1 MEIDPMTAKSG
12 MRSTRRAAC
21 LGMAVLLCVLWG
33 CAIQPRGIIYTNLRL
48 PLTRDVHHT
57 PTPVERP
64 KFSRTLEIK
73 EPISGLGLY
82 VQVDSN
88 AIGDIAKRNGMQTL
102 YFADRHFF
110 SILGIWTTDKTIL
123 YGE

>member
-1 MEIDPMTAKSG
+1 MEIEAMLSKQSVRLTV
-12 MRSTRRAAC
+12 C
-21 LGMAVLLCVLWG
+21 LGMAALFCGVWG
-33 CAIQPRGIIYTNLRL
+33 CAVRPRGIVYTNMRL
-48 PLTRDVHHT
+48 PLTRNLHHS
-57 PTPVERP
+57 PTPLKAP
-64 KFSRTLEIK
+64 NTGRTLEIK

-88 AIGDIAKRNGMQTL
+88 AIGEIAHKNGMQTL
-102 YFADRHFF
+102 YFADRQFF

>member
-1 MEIDPMTAKSG
+1 MRAK
-12 MRSTRRAAC
+12 RSVRLVAC
-21 LGMAVLLCVLWG
+21 LGLAALFCAVWG
-33 CAIQPRGIIYTNLRL
+33 CAVRPRGIVYTNMRL
-48 PLTRDVHHT
+48 PLTRNLQHT
-57 PTPVERP
+57 PTPVQTP
-64 KFSRTLEIK
+64 NSGRTLEIK

-88 AIGDIAKRNGMQTL
+88 AIGDIAHKNGMQTL
-102 YFADRHFF
+102 YFADRQFF

>member
-1 MEIDPMTAKSG
+1 MGIEPM
-12 MRSTRRAAC
+12 RCRRRAR
-21 LGMAVLLCVLWG
+21 LMAYLMLTVLFCTWG
-33 CAIQPRGIIYTNLRL
+33 CAVRPRGIVYTNMRL
-48 PLTRDVHHT
+48 PLTRNLHQT
-57 PTPVERP
+57 PTPLEAP
-64 KFSRTLEIK
+64 NSGRTLEIK

-88 AIGDIAKRNGMQTL
+88 AIGEIAQRNGMQTL
-102 YFADRHFF
+102 YFADRQFF

>member
-1 MEIDPMTAKSG
+1 MMPNRGGCSISWLG
-12 MRSTRRAAC
+12 LAA
-21 LGMAVLLCVLWG
+21 LLCVSWG
-33 CAIQPRGIIYTNLRL
+33 CAVQPRGIIYTNMRL
-48 PLTRDVHHT
+48 PLTKDLHHT
-57 PTPVERP
+57 PTPVHTP
-64 KFSRTLEIK
+64 NSGRTLEIK

-88 AIGDIAKRNGMQTL
+88 AIGDIARKNGMQTL
-102 YFADRHFF
+102 YFADHQFF

>member
-1 MEIDPMTAKSG
+1 
-12 MRSTRRAAC
+12 MRPKRSVRLAAC
-21 LGMAVLLCVLWG
+21 LGLAALLCAIWG
-33 CAIQPRGIIYTNLRL
+33 CAVRPRGIVYTNMRL
-48 PLTRDVHHT
+48 PLTRDLQHT
-57 PTPVERP
+57 PTPLQTP
-64 KFSRTLEIK
+64 NSGRTLEIK

-88 AIGDIAKRNGMQTL
+88 AIGDIAHKNGMQTL
-102 YFADRHFF
+102 YFADRQFF